1 MSISS
6 EEVKEQSKPLL
17 SPTKVNKRE
26 SFHCCQCTL
35 KVWQNKGSHLDY
47 QQLWF
52 FFVGKAWVLCVRLE

>member
-6 EEVKEQSKPLL
+6 EEVKEQSEPLL
-17 SPTKVNKRE
+17 SPTKVYKRE

-47 QQLWF
+47 QQL
-52 FFVGKAWVLCVRLE
+52 